1 MSAQL
6 KPTIYAGF
14 IIALII
20 VAAAAYFVGASQVR
34 TVTTTV
40 TTTVRG
46 GVETVTVTKTVTV
59 TVGAPA
65 APVSAIQAKLDE
77 KVEKDIVSLAKK
89 LVAAGIHEVKY
100 TVWGAGDPNSI
111 MRVYAIVEAAHRL
124 NKILE
129 KHGIDLKIR
138 VETRYERGGGNEL
151 LNEFLA
157 AYHQKANPDIMAN
170 SYVHLAR
177 LASEDLILDLT
188 PYLQEYSFVL
198 DDYYKAL
205 LDATTWKGRYYALP
219 QDTEARPL
227 YWRTDVAACIK
238 EKTGVDILAE
248 LAKKVEEGKI
258 TWYDVYK
265 FAKLAKDTGCAE
277 WGVIHRKGTAH
288 PDLIQFIYAFGGKL
302 YNPATGKLVVDIPAV
317 YKWLYV
323 EWKMAREG
331 LIPADMMSWDWAK
344 QIHPTVVDGKTL
356 VFIGGTWHWTEWQTK
371 PYHTD
376 PATGK
381 KRPLTTEEVKKYFYY
396 TLFPAGEPGKK
407 PVTLSQPSVWIIAAN
422 AGKDNPKYEELKDVY
437 HKIAF
442 LLVLKANDP
451 DLVAIHSIISSH
463 LPVTRSATALLYNN
477 TFLEKLKTLNLDLDP
492 KVKEAIR
499 PIVEKTANPINI
511 MFLAEVTKMLEYTR
525 LTPKHPYY
533 MKLASI
539 FADAVDKVLRGEL
552 TPEQAI
558 DYIKSKVLA
567 DPDLKECVEF
577 VGSIPTGWKFP

>member
-1 MSAQL
+1 MSAQTR
-6 KPTIYAGF
+6 PTIYAGF
-14 IIALII
+14 VIALII
-20 VAAAAYFVGASQVR
+20 VAAIAYFVGTSQVK

-40 TTTVRG
+40 TTTVG
-46 GVETVTVTKTVTV
+46 GATKTVTV
-59 TVGAPA
+59 TQTVAGGPGATA
-65 APVSAIQAKLDE
+65 AAIQAKIN
-77 KVEKDIVSLAKK
+77 KQVERDVVSLAQK

-100 TVWGAGDPNSI
+100 TVWGAGDPNSV

-124 NKILE
+124 NKMLE
-129 KHGIDLKIR
+129 KHGVDLKIV
-138 VETRYERGGGNEL
+138 VEPRFERGGGNEL

-157 AYHQKANPDIMAN
+157 AYQQGANPDIMAN

-177 LASEDLILDLT
+177 LASEGLILDLT

-198 DDYYKAL
+198 DDYYKPL
-205 LDATTWKGRYYALP
+205 LDAVTWKGKYYALP

-227 YWRTDVAACIK
+227 YWRMDVAACIK
-238 EKTGVDILAE
+238 EKAGVDILAD
-248 LAKKVEEGKI
+248 LAKKVEEGKV
-258 TWYDVYK
+258 TWHDVYK
-265 FAKLAKDTGCAE
+265 FAKLAKETGCAE

-302 YNPATGKLVVDIPAV
+302 YDPATGKLVVDVPAV

-323 EWKMAREG
+323 EWKMARDG

-376 PATGK
+376 PKTGQ
-381 KRPLTTEEVKKYFYY
+381 KRPLTAKEVEKYFYY
-396 TLFPAGEPGKK
+396 TLFPAGDPGNK
-407 PVTLSQPSVWIIAAN
+407 PVTLSQPFAWYVATN
-422 AGKDNPKYEELKDVY
+422 AGKDNPKYDQLKDVY
-437 HKIAF
+437 HKLAF

-463 LPVTRSATALLYNN
+463 LPITKTATDLLYDN
-477 TFLEKLKTLNLDLDP
+477 TFIEKLKTLNLDLDP
-492 KVKEAIR
+492 KVKEAIE
-499 PIVEKTANPINI
+499 PIVEKTVNPINI
-511 MFLAEVTKMLEYTR
+511 MFLAKAAKMLEYTH

-539 FADAVDKVLRGEL
+539 FADAVAKVLRGEM
-552 TPEQAI
+552 TPKQAI
-558 DYIKSKVLA
+558 DYIKSKVIA
-567 DPDLKECVEF
+567 DPDLKNSVEF
-577 VGSIPTGWKFP
+577 IGNIPSNWKFP